1 MKSNLI
7 GGVCVCVC
15 VCVCVGGRD
24 VVIIKSGTPS
34 AYLFHLRPL
43 LLHKE

>member
-7 GGVCVCVC
+7 GG
-15 VCVCVGGRD
+15 GGGGGD

>member
-7 GGVCVCVC
+7 GG
-15 VCVCVGGRD
+15 GGGGD

>member
-7 GGVCVCVC
+7 GGGG
-15 VCVCVGGRD
+15 VGGGD